1 MKADRSISLAV
12 LLACASAASGARAY
26 SSPDAYAELPE
37 KGGGGG
43 RWFSGSP
50 AEGYGCAVCHSPA
63 ESQRS
68 FPLYVTGLPLEGYT
82 VAEAREVVISW
93 PEFSQRWREIKPDP
107 MAPLLPGQAVPAM
120 GMTAEFVA
128 DSGKASGIIE
138 IRGGTATPAE
148 QCEVTRPNLQPRL
161 GVKLYQVRAGVAPF
175 AVKPDDNGTLR
186 CEARHLG
193 QRCIIALQ
201 SCGAQQTR
209 FIWTPPQTQ
218 EGAIWFSA
226 GFVTSEQLSGT
237 PDMDGVY
244 ELSVPVVQA
253 GSGEARHQETL
264 RGACAVRALHAEPA
278 SSGLLAS
285 IALAFGWLAGRANR
299 RRR

>member
-1 MKADRSISLAV
+1 MKVDRSISLAV
-12 LLACASAASGARAY
+12 LLACASVASGARAY

-43 RWFSGSP
+43 RWFTGSP
-50 AEGYGCAVCHSPA
+50 AEGYDCAVCHSPA
-63 ESQRS
+63 EGQRS

-82 VAEAREVVISW
+82 VAEAREIVISW
-93 PEFSQRWREIKPDP
+93 PEFSRRWREIKPDP
-107 MAPLLPGQAVPAM
+107 MAPLVPGQAVPAM

-128 DSGKASGIIE
+128 ESGKASGVIE

-161 GVKLYQVRAGVAPF
+161 GVKLYQVRAGVPPF

-186 CEARHLG
+186 CEARNLG

-201 SCGAQQTR
+201 SCGAEQTR
-209 FIWTPPQTQ
+209 FIWTAPQTQ
-218 EGAIWFSA
+218 EGPIWFSA

-237 PDMDGVY
+237 PDVDGVY
-244 ELSVPVVQA
+244 DLSVPVQQA
-253 GSGEARHQETL
+253 GSGESRHQETL
-264 RGACAVRALHAEPA
+264 RGACSVRAPRAERA
-278 SSGLLAS
+278 SAGWLAS
-285 IALAFGWLAGRANR
+285 LALAFASLLHRASR
-299 RRR
+299 RRS